1 MTKNI
6 GRTPK
11 TAPATPVLVIECKAE
26 NIDAWTDFE
35 AAVYA
40 VEDEAE
46 AADMDTATPTEIANY
61 YESG

>member
-1 MTKNI
+1 M
-6 GRTPK
+6 
-11 TAPATPVLVIECKAE
+11 AE
-26 NIDAWTDFE
+26 SGEKRAGSWIPPPGE

-46 AADMDTATPTEIANY
+46 AADMDTATPAEIANY